1 MRGWGQSNR
10 ARGITLA
17 AAIGI
22 AAAGLCAC
30 STMADAQNAVVV
42 DNVSV
47 AGSSADA
54 ADTPAGPDSLKLA
67 QDRLAALTIEA
78 KDVTIART
86 NVDALITTL
95 QESTSCKHE
104 AKSCEKKLTI
114 LTGERAR
121 LETRIDQLP
130 RAITATTARIT
141 QLQAEHL

>member
-47 AGSSADA
+47 AGSS